1 MVDDKTH
8 YTIHIKPT
16 FPHSTKVY
24 LVHKTKLTCLSLSHQ
39 YKIPLMNKRSA
50 HKANLSPSTIICC
63 TTYQHAYT
71 RARRRFSFLAFTSS
85 PNKDKKLMNNNLS
98 VKAKEDLPSPVKY
111 KKALHLHPQITN
123 YQSIRGKGEG

>member
-1 MVDDKTH
+1 MVDDKTR

-63 TTYQHAYT
+63 TTYQRAYT
-71 RARRRFSFLAFTSS
+71 RARPLFFVFYLHLFTQQGQKTDEQQLRREGKRRFAFTGEEEKSPSSS
-85 PNKDKKLMNNNLS
+85 PANHKL
-98 VKAKEDLPSPVKY
+98 
-111 KKALHLHPQITN
+111 
-123 YQSIRGKGEG
+123 SID